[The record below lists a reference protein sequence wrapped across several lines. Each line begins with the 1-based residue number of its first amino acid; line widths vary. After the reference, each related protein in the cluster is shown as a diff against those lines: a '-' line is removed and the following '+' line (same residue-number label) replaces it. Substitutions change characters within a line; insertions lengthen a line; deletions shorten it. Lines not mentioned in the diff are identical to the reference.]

1 MSKRRKYSFNRFNSD
16 NKRLVI
22 ISSINELVRAKRM
35 NSSDLVRLMFEYVST
50 DELEIIR
57 NKILFKEL
65 IDKSSTEG

>member
-1 MSKRRKYSFNRFNSD
+1 MTKRRKYSFNRFNSD
-16 NKRLVI
+16 NKRIVLV
-22 ISSINELVRAKRM
+22 SSINQLVRQKHM

-65 IDKSSTEG
+65 IDGAKED

>member
-35 NSSDLVRLMFEYVST
+35 NSSDLVRLMFEYGST